1 MSEENEELNQEEE
14 VSINITP
21 ELNPNQVVDT
31 LADGT
36 EILRDELE
44 EEEEE
49 QITDNNLRK
58 LVEFTTGEKNLSD
71 ERLEALR
78 KDDVELDRLIRI
90 SMAKASHLNYR
101 PKKNFGV
108 SYKKNRQRKN
118 RAVKKSRTINR

>member
-14 VSINITP
+14 VSLNITP
-21 ELNPNQVVDT
+21 ELTPNQVVDT

-44 EEEEE
+44 EEAEEE
-49 QITDNNLRK
+49 ITDENLRK
-58 LVEFTTGEKNLSD
+58 LVEFTTGEKNLTD
-71 ERLEALR
+71 ERLLALR
-78 KDDVELDRLIRI
+78 EDDAELERLIRI

-108 SYKKNRQRKN
+108 SYKKERQRKN
-118 RAVKKSRTINR
+118 RQVKKSRTINR